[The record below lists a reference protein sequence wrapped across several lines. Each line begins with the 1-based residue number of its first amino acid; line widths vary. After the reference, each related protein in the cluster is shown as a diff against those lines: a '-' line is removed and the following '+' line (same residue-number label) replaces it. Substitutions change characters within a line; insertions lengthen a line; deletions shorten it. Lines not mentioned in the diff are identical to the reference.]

1 MLLQTA
7 LFSSL
12 LLVAILA
19 TLAIKRIP
27 EGQVHSLYRFGR
39 PLRMLAPGIH
49 VVLPLVDRVAHKI
62 SLNGHALRLAES
74 VALDAAGT
82 HRVEG
87 LVYWQVLEPERAD
100 EVIDD
105 AENLILRNALDAL
118 RDAPELAAEAVA
130 TRNAR
135 LKQALN
141 QHLRPRGMLVTR
153 VDLQLAA

>member
-1 MLLQTA
+1 MLISAA
-7 LFSSL
+7 LISSL
-12 LLVAILA
+12 LLVAVLA
-19 TLAIKRIP
+19 ALSIKRIP

-39 PLRMLAPGIH
+39 PLRMLAPGTH
-49 VVLPLVDRVAHKI
+49 VVLPLVDRVVHKI

-74 VALDAAGT
+74 VALDASGT

-118 RDAPELAAEAVA
+118 RDAPDLAAEAVA